1 MRRVTLEKKERVAVI
16 TLNRP
21 EKRNAL
27 TLELRQELYRIL
39 KDVDSDETTRAAIIT
54 GAGEA
59 FAAGADIRAMQAY
72 TVEDAIESSLQGSRV
87 FLFLEKMGIPII
99 AAVNGWAL
107 GGGLELALACDIRIC
122 SDNAKFGQPEVRIGI
137 LPGYGAT
144 IRLPRIIGIARAK
157 EMIYF
162 GNIISARDAEKIG
175 LVSSVVPPDSLM
187 EKAMQSA
194 QTLVRGP
201 ASISLAK
208 KAIHSAF
215 DLDMDA
221 ALKYSSKL
229 YGEAYKTND
238 AREGIRAFLEKR
250 KPEFK
255 GN

>member
-1 MRRVTLEKKERVAVI
+1 VRQVTLEKKERVAVI

-39 KDVDSDETTRAAIIT
+39 KDVDSDETTRAVIIT

-87 FLFLEKMGIPII
+87 FLFIEKMGIPII